1 MVGYGEFASEFGP
14 NFGSFPSPCWDQ
26 KRGPSG
32 APFQAKTQGNTMVL
46 VLLGGPKWIH
56 SWVVLGVIS
65 GSILHPL
72 MGYGMIRSFDG
83 LARAGCS
90 KENHPAISFL

>member
-1 MVGYGEFASEFGP
+1 MV
-14 NFGSFPSPCWDQ
+14 NFGELHQNSDPISAHFRVHFGIKNGSL
-26 KRGPSG
+26 RGPVSSE
-32 APFQAKTQGNTMVL
+32 TQGNTMVL

-65 GSILHPL
+65 GSILYPL
-72 MGYGMIRSFDG
+72 MGYGMISSFDG

-90 KENHPAISFL
+90 EENDPVFSFFN

>member
-1 MVGYGEFASEFGP
+1 MVDFGYVFIKMGSV
-14 NFGSFPSPCWDQ
+14 FGSFPSTFWDP
-26 KRGPSG
+26 KRVPFG

-56 SWVVLGVIS
+56 SWVVLGS
-65 GSILHPL
+65 FWGPFLYPL
-72 MGYGMIRSFDG
+72 MGYGMISSFDG

-90 KENHPAISFL
+90 EENNPVFLYS